1 MNILSYFDYNG
12 CINYFFDMGLIL
24 FILIKDIFFMLE
36 NLKENVKKIF
46 SWKVGFKIYVE
57 MKLVEELNLKCK

>member
-36 NLKENVKKIF
+36 NLKENVKKRN
-46 SWKVGFKIYVE
+46 
-57 MKLVEELNLKCK
+57 LVEKLDLRFM